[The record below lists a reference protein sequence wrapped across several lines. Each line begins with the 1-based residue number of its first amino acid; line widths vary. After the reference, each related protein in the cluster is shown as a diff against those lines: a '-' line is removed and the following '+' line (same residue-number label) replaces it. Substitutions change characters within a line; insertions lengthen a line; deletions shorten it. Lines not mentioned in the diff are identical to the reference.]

1 MNTNAW
7 LTLVMVVLLVACAPE
22 KPAEE
27 TVKIG
32 GLFGLTGFVSF
43 AGEASRDGFILAI
56 EDSGMN
62 VDYVIEDFQSDFK
75 NVVTASTK
83 LIDVDDV
90 QVIIG
95 PEWTEFAEVIAP
107 ISTEKKI
114 VFISPW
120 MGGEG
125 IASEYYFTMTPS
137 ERIQLNRLIDYMV
150 RKNVRRIVLVYT
162 SNSWSFGNVKI
173 FKEELKERN
182 IDVVG
187 EFSVGQDALDYK
199 TEIVK
204 IKELAPDAIYAPIA
218 ADDSAGVFG
227 QQLHDLGANYQLYVP
242 HSRGSSPIFQEKF
255 GDVTEGTI
263 YPESKKY
270 KNIEVF
276 NKKYEARF
284 GKKPAAISAGTAYDA
299 TTLVLNAIKNGAKTS
314 ENIRT
319 YLMGVQGYEGY
330 TNAITFNQQRQ
341 QASEEVVIK
350 QIKGHSSIILEE

>member
-1 MNTNAW
+1 
-7 LTLVMVVLLVACAPE
+7 
-22 KPAEE
+22 
-27 TVKIG
+27 
-32 GLFGLTGFVSF
+32 
-43 AGEASRDGFILAI
+43 
-56 EDSGMN
+56 
-62 VDYVIEDFQSDFK
+62 
-75 NVVTASTK
+75 
-83 LIDVDDV
+83 
-90 QVIIG
+90 
-95 PEWTEFAEVIAP
+95 
-107 ISTEKKI
+107 
-114 VFISPW
+114 
-120 MGGEG
+120 
-125 IASEYYFTMTPS
+125 
-137 ERIQLNRLIDYMV
+137 
-150 RKNVRRIVLVYT
+150 
-162 SNSWSFGNVKI
+162 
-173 FKEELKERN
+173 
-182 IDVVG
+182 
-187 EFSVGQDALDYK
+187 
-199 TEIVK
+199 VK